1 MILGLQELI
10 EDFIAEGKTR
20 QEAVKLARAELEK
33 RLEVLNK
40 NKKDGRYGSSGK
52 I

>member
-10 EDFIAEGKTR
+10 EEYQAEGKTR
-20 QEAVKLARAELEK
+20 QEAAKLARAELKK

-40 NKKDGRYGSSGK
+40 NKKDGWK
-52 I
+52 